1 MGSGPKANV
10 VFRDV
15 FQHTAEN
22 TEKLRETI
30 IDDVLQCIKN
40 AEHHGAHP
48 LLGDL
53 RMDMGEEVYGQLKD
67 KYDNKCDPLL
77 YYRSFSLGGLT
88 LLDGLSWKWTE
99 ATGKY
104 IGCQFWSNGA
114 KALVDDERNRY
125 GKELYLKEDAWKIAA
140 GFSQRD
146 RLPKSSRITH
156 EHVYPR
162 KDFKR
167 LPFHAPNQSRDTI
180 RALFDRLCI
189 GCVVLESEHPRK
201 CLDPANPENPWLRYA
216 HAGIKLADN
225 PEWPLLQREMI
236 EEAGLCAE
244 V

>member
-1 MGSGPKANV
+1 MGSGPKVDV

-15 FQHTAEN
+15 FHHTAEN
-22 TEKLRETI
+22 AEELRKTI
-30 IDDVLQCIKN
+30 VDDVLQCIKN
-40 AEHHGAHP
+40 AQHPGAHP
-48 LLGDL
+48 LLGDSRKVL
-53 RMDMGEEVYGQLKD
+53 GDEVYGQLKK
-67 KYDNKCDPLL
+67 KYDPLL
-77 YYRSFSLGGLT
+77 YCGYFSLGSGRT
-88 LLDGLSWKWTE
+88 LLDGLNWKWTE

-114 KALVDDERNRY
+114 KALFDDERNRY

-140 GFSQRD
+140 CLSQRD

-167 LPFHAPNQSRDTI
+167 LPFHAPNQSRGAI

-201 CLDPANPENPWLRYA
+201 CLGSANPENPWLRYA
-216 HAGIKLADN
+216 HAGIKLVDN
-225 PEWPLLQREMI
+225 PEWPPLQRQMI
-236 EEAGLCAE
+236 EDAGLCGG
-244 V
+244 